1 MGLSGPFH
9 AFFGEVHQEART
21 VTFLS
26 DKSEPKY
33 VKLAKGNRM
42 NEDKPRQ
49 KILIV
54 DDDRKTTELVRL
66 YLENDGYQ
74 VFTAMDGR
82 VALTDIRKYSP
93 DLIVLDLMLPKVDG
107 LDVCRQIRTESNVP
121 IIMLT
126 ARTTEEDKLL
136 GLDMGADD
144 YITKPFSPREVLA
157 RVRAVLRRQSLFDPS
172 EPVSQELFDEI
183 VIDFQRRE
191 VRVRGKSIH
200 LTPKEFKLL
209 EIMAK
214 QPGQIFSRT
223 LLLERAFG
231 PNYEGSVVC
240 ASKYT

>member
-1 MGLSGPFH
+1 
-9 AFFGEVHQEART
+9 
-21 VTFLS
+21 
-26 DKSEPKY
+26 
-33 VKLAKGNRM
+33 M

-231 PNYEGSVVC
+231 PNYEGLERTIDVHVMNLRKKLEQNAPDKTYIKTMYGLGYKFSTEDV
-240 ASKYT
+240 S

>member
-1 MGLSGPFH
+1 M
-9 AFFGEVHQEART
+9 V
-21 VTFLS
+21 
-26 DKSEPKY
+26 SE
-33 VKLAKGNRM
+33 KL
-42 NEDKPRQ
+42 RQ

-54 DDDRKTTELVRL
+54 DDDRKTVELVRL
-66 YLENDGYQ
+66 YLENDGYE
-74 VFTAMDGR
+74 VFFAMDGR
-82 VALTDIRKYSP
+82 TALSEVKKALP

-136 GLDMGADD
+136 GLDIGADD

-157 RVRAVLRRQSLFDPS
+157 RVRAVLRRKTTFEPS
-172 EPVSQELFDEI
+172 ETLTPHQELDGV

-191 VRVRGKSIH
+191 VRVQGKQVH

-209 EIMAK
+209 EILAK
-214 QPGQIFSRT
+214 KPGEIFSRT

-231 PNYEGSVVC
+231 PNYEGLERTIDVHVMNLRKKLEQNAPDKNYIKTVYGLGYKFSVEDV
-240 ASKYT
+240 S

>member
-1 MGLSGPFH
+1 MV
-9 AFFGEVHQEART
+9 EE
-21 VTFLS
+21 
-26 DKSEPKY
+26 KS
-33 VKLAKGNRM
+33 
-42 NEDKPRQ
+42 RQ
-49 KILIV
+49 RILIV
-54 DDDRKTTELVRL
+54 DDDRKTVELVRL

-82 VALTDIRKYSP
+82 IALSEVKKAAP
-93 DLIVLDLMLPKVDG
+93 DLVVLDLMLPKVDG

-136 GLDMGADD
+136 GLDIGADD

-157 RVRAVLRRQSLFDPS
+157 RVRAVLRRKTTFEPS
-172 EPVSQELFDEI
+172 DLASQQIFDEV

-191 VRVRGKSIH
+191 VRVRGKLVH

-209 EIMAK
+209 EILSK

-231 PNYEGSVVC
+231 PHYEGLERTIDVHVMNLRKKLEQNAPEKNYIKTIYGLGYKFSLEDV
-240 ASKYT
+240 S

>member
-1 MGLSGPFH
+1 
-9 AFFGEVHQEART
+9 
-21 VTFLS
+21 
-26 DKSEPKY
+26 
-33 VKLAKGNRM
+33 M
-42 NEDKPRQ
+42 NEEKVLQ

-54 DDDRKTTELVRL
+54 DDDRKTVELVRL

-82 VALTDIRKYSP
+82 VALTEARKSMP
-93 DLIVLDLMLPKVDG
+93 DLIVLDLMLPKIDG
-107 LDVCRQIRTESNVP
+107 LDICRQIRTESNVP

-136 GLDMGADD
+136 GLDIGADD

-157 RVRAVLRRQSLFDPS
+157 RVRAVLRRKNSSDLP
-172 EPVSQELFDEI
+172 ETASQQVYDEV

-191 VRVRGKSIH
+191 VRVRGKSVH

-214 QPGQIFSRT
+214 QPGEIFSRT

-231 PNYEGSVVC
+231 PHYEGLERTIDVHVMNLRKKLEQNAPDKTYIRTIYGLGYKFSTEDV
-240 ASKYT
+240 S